1 VLLTIIL
8 LVRGNSAAA
17 RLRYKWWLDTLR
29 NIYSNISN
37 DINDSSSNAILN
49 NPVLYCLYSSIK
61 ENDLSHRWLECVIE
75 AKMNELNSIQHGDL
89 AELEDHCEK
98 SHSSL
103 LYLLLESMGIRH
115 EQTEY
120 MTSHIGVCFGIVSH
134 LRGTAYFLSQVQ
146 LVFKKTH
153 KQYANEILCPCI
165 IFQNITPFPAETMI
179 NCHLNNNFAKVL
191 NQSGL
196 NFEGNCMSLYKY

>member
-120 MTSHIGVCFGIVSH
+120 MASHIGVCFGIVSH

-146 LVFKKTH
+146 LVFKKTTNSTLMRFFVPVLFFRTSPPFLQ
-153 KQYANEILCPCI
+153 KQ
-165 IFQNITPFPAETMI
+165 
-179 NCHLNNNFAKVL
+179 
-191 NQSGL
+191 
-196 NFEGNCMSLYKY
+196 